1 MYAEIN
7 EESELTPEDSSV
19 LSKLKELQAKKNKRF
34 KPVPVEDYKPPN
46 GFRSK

>member
-7 EESELTPEDSSV
+7 EESELTPDDLSV

-34 KPVPVEDYKPPN
+34 EPV
-46 GFRSK
+46 